1 MINIK
6 LIFIIIFFFYQSD
19 SYLKRGIKKY
29 KKGKYEET
37 ISFLKKQKQIFKTEN
52 YYFYIANSYSF
63 LDKNID
69 AIIYYDSAISL
80 NSKNDR
86 NFAERGLSYF
96 ITGNSKKAL
105 KDMNIA
111 IKLNSK
117 NSKYY
122 VNRGTIYYD
131 LGNNDLACKDWNNAI
146 NLDESNISYEMI
158 KSNCN

>member
-6 LIFIIIFFFYQSD
+6 FIFIIIIFFYQSN
-19 SYLKRGIKKY
+19 SYLKRAIKKY

-37 ISFLKKQKQIFKTEN
+37 ITFLKKQKQIFKTES

-63 LDKNID
+63 LDKNIE
-69 AIIYYDSAISL
+69 AIIYYDSAILL

-86 NFAERGLSYF
+86 NFAERSLSYF
-96 ITGNSKKAL
+96 IIGNSKKAL

-146 NLDESNISYEMI
+146 ILDKSNISYEMI